1 MASDIA
7 NVPAGSGSGIA
18 TDTAVVTVAAD
29 SDLSAERVLT
39 GETNVL
45 TVTDNTTTIDLAIA
59 ANGIGNAKL
68 RDGGALTVIGRSA
81 NSSGDPA
88 DIAAVAA
95 SGAVLRESGSTVG
108 FGTIATAG
116 IAANAVTVGK
126 MQQIAGLS
134 VLGVT
139 AGSTADMAAIT
150 AGSDGHILTRVSST
164 SLAFAAPAAAATDIT
179 GMSALAAGDFKPLT
193 DQIPIYDASAAANR
207 KTSFLNMMGG
217 RGYAVMAEEC
227 WNAAGLTSGMGSSVN
242 GGGTLANDVAEAAH
256 PGTFLASVTS
266 ANDFAILDS
275 AYANAIKWGAGKWRF
290 LAIVQTPSSLSDGTH
305 TYEIRAG
312 FNDGGAGNG
321 NDMVMFFY
329 SHGTVSGNW
338 AMVTRDNSGSTT
350 TTDSGTAVATSTWY
364 ALEGETN
371 ADQTAVQFYINGV
384 AAGAAVTAGLG
395 TAGNGTKLHFSFMKT
410 LGTSARTMKIDFLG
424 CYFEPTTAR

>member
-1 MASDIA
+1 M
-7 NVPAGSGSGIA
+7 
-18 TDTAVVTVAAD
+18 TVAAVVHGP
-29 SDLSAERVLT
+29 SAGGSLGT
-39 GETNVL
+39 GDV
-45 TVTDNTTTIDLAIA
+45 TTTEILDDTITTDDIHDVAEADLAFTDVTT
-59 ANGIGNAKL
+59 ANATTTKHGLLLKATAPASGLLSVVGIGNGETSYTNK
-68 RDGGALTVIGRSA
+68 ALFDTT
-81 NSSGDPA
+81 NPA
-88 DIAAVAA
+88 ALGVASPGTSLVAA
-95 SGAVLRESGSTVG
+95 RRDHVH
-108 FGTIATAG
+108 
-116 IAANAVTVGK
+116 
-126 MQQIAGLS
+126 
-134 VLGVT
+134 
-139 AGSTADMAAIT
+139 D
-150 AGSDGHILTRVSST
+150 
-164 SLAFAAPAAAATDIT
+164 APASGTDIT

-256 PGTFLASVTS
+256 PGTFLASATS

-338 AMVTRDNSGSTT
+338 AMVTRDNAGSTT

-410 LGTSARTMKIDFLG
+410 LGTGARTMKIDFLG